1 MSQKKKE
8 EKEESVEIC
17 PKCGSSNL
25 AFNPLPQ
32 FSIKRC
38 KDCAYEGPVIK
49 ANQKDIKKIREK
61 LKKRK

>member
-1 MSQKKKE
+1 MRLKTKKE
-8 EKEESVEIC
+8 EESVEIC
-17 PKCGSSNL
+17 PKCGGSNL

-38 KDCAYEGPVIK
+38 KDCDYEGPVIK

-61 LKKRK
+61 LKKK